1 MCLGDSTYSVAGV
14 VKAIIWSGHSKGT
27 AAEDTYNAI
36 TDALLGSEE
45 FRKEGENLLLGGF
58 VDLAHALDKSAFV
71 YGSDLIQ
78 HNLSWLPLEPNWYTG
93 RVGVSLRLS
102 SVPR

>member
-1 MCLGDSTYSVAGV
+1 VKCNYKRIIMVYGGNVYLGDSTYSVAGV
-14 VKAIIWSGHSKGT
+14 VKALIGLAIVR
-27 AAEDTYNAI
+27 AQQLRILNNAI

-45 FRKEGENLLLGGF
+45 FRKEGENLLLSGF

-78 HNLSWLPLEPNWYTG
+78 HNLS
-93 RVGVSLRLS
+93 
-102 SVPR
+102 

>member
-1 MCLGDSTYSVAGV
+1 MYLGDSTYSVAGV
-14 VKAIIWSGHSKGT
+14 VKAINWSGHSKGA

-45 FRKEGENLLLGGF
+45 FRKEGENLPLGGF
-58 VDLAHALDKSAFV
+58 VDLAHALDESAFV

-78 HNLSWLPLEPNWYTG
+78 HNLS
-93 RVGVSLRLS
+93 
-102 SVPR
+102 

>member
-1 MCLGDSTYSVAGV
+1 MVYGGNVYLGDSTYSVAGV
-14 VKAIIWSGHSKGT
+14 VKALIGLAIVR
-27 AAEDTYNAI
+27 AQQLRILNNAI

-45 FRKEGENLLLGGF
+45 FRKEGENLLLSGF

-78 HNLSWLPLEPNWYTG
+78 HNLS
-93 RVGVSLRLS
+93 
-102 SVPR
+102 